1 MGRIEEKRKYAGE
14 KKASMKRRDD
24 GHDYTERRM
33 YMITIEVEGRRPLF
47 GRLKGN
53 PLAQDGSG
61 DEPDIELTAL
71 GKAVRDEWLGIP
83 RYFPQI
89 EVMAVQM
96 MPDHLHGILFVK
108 ERLPVHLGQVISG
121 FKAGCRK
128 AQRALAAGEAAAGE
142 AAAEPLRTEKGA
154 AAEPPRTEKEP
165 LRTEKGAAAEPPRT
179 EKEPLR
185 TEKGAAAEP
194 PRTEKEPPRTEKG
207 AATEPPR
214 TEKEPPRTEEGAR
227 SLQAAAA
234 PLQLPTLFAK
244 GYNDLILRSYDELP
258 AWCNYLRDNPRRLL
272 LRRAC
277 PQWLRPVFG
286 ITIGAYT
293 CSAIGNRGLL
303 SAERRVQVRVSRRL
317 VGEALDREVERFLA
331 LARSGAVLVS
341 PAISP
346 GEKRIMRSAF
356 DEKLPVIVIV
366 ENGFTPMSKPHGEQ
380 FYACGEGRL
389 LILSPW
395 EHHNEKRKVTAQ
407 QCGDM
412 NLLAWEVCR

>member
-1 MGRIEEKRKYAGE
+1 
-14 KKASMKRRDD
+14 MKRRDD

-128 AQRALAAGEAAAGE
+128 VQRALAAGE
-142 AAAEPLRTEKGA
+142 AAAEPLRTEK
-154 AAEPPRTEKEP
+154 
-165 LRTEKGAAAEPPRT
+165 
-179 EKEPLR
+179 
-185 TEKGAAAEP
+185 
-194 PRTEKEPPRTEKG
+194 
-207 AATEPPR
+207 
-214 TEKEPPRTEEGAR
+214 GAR

>member
-1 MGRIEEKRKYAGE
+1 
-14 KKASMKRRDD
+14 MKRRDD
-24 GHDYTERRM
+24 GHDYMERRM

-128 AQRALAAGEAAAGE
+128 AQRALAAGK
-142 AAAEPLRTEKGA
+142 AAAEPPRTEK
-154 AAEPPRTEKEP
+154 EPPRTEKEP

-185 TEKGAAAEP
+185 TEK
-194 PRTEKEPPRTEKG
+194 
-207 AATEPPR
+207 
-214 TEKEPPRTEEGAR
+214 GAR

-272 LRRAC
+272 LRRTY
-277 PQWLRPVFG
+277 PQWLRPFFG

-331 LARSGAVLVS
+331 LARKE
-341 PAISP
+341 
-346 GEKRIMRSAF
+346 EKSTEQLSEMI
-356 DEKLPVIVIV
+356 EKAD
-366 ENGFTPMSKPHGEQ
+366 S
-380 FYACGEGRL
+380 L
-389 LILSPW
+389 LRHTNWGKVKSQRNNNY
-395 EHHNEKRKVTAQ
+395 NE
-407 QCGDM
+407 
-412 NLLAWEVCR
+412 

>member
-1 MGRIEEKRKYAGE
+1 LGRIEEKRKYAGE

-96 MPDHLHGILFVK
+96 MPDHLHGILFMK

-154 AAEPPRTEKEP
+154 AAELRRTEKEP
-165 LRTEKGAAAEPPRT
+165 LRTEKGAPRTEKEPPRT

-185 TEKGAAAEP
+185 TEK
-194 PRTEKEPPRTEKG
+194 
-207 AATEPPR
+207 
-214 TEKEPPRTEEGAR
+214 GAR

-272 LRRAC
+272 LRRTC

>member
-1 MGRIEEKRKYAGE
+1 M
-14 KKASMKRRDD
+14 
-24 GHDYTERRM
+24 
-33 YMITIEVEGRRPLF
+33 
-47 GRLKGN
+47 
-53 PLAQDGSG
+53 
-61 DEPDIELTAL
+61 
-71 GKAVRDEWLGIP
+71 
-83 RYFPQI
+83 
-89 EVMAVQM
+89 
-96 MPDHLHGILFVK
+96 
-108 ERLPVHLGQVISG
+108 
-121 FKAGCRK
+121 
-128 AQRALAAGEAAAGE
+128 
-142 AAAEPLRTEKGA
+142 
-154 AAEPPRTEKEP
+154 
-165 LRTEKGAAAEPPRT
+165 
-179 EKEPLR
+179 
-185 TEKGAAAEP
+185 
-194 PRTEKEPPRTEKG
+194 
-207 AATEPPR
+207 
-214 TEKEPPRTEEGAR
+214 
-227 SLQAAAA
+227 AA

-272 LRRAC
+272 LRRTC

-407 QCGDM
+407 QCSDM

>member
-1 MGRIEEKRKYAGE
+1 MGRIEEKRKFAGE

-128 AQRALAAGEAAAGE
+128 AQRALAAGEAAAGKAAAGE

-165 LRTEKGAAAEPPRT
+165 LRTEKEPPRT

-185 TEKGAAAEP
+185 TEKGAC
-194 PRTEKEPPRTEKG
+194 
-207 AATEPPR
+207 
-214 TEKEPPRTEEGAR
+214 

-407 QCGDM
+407 QCSDM

>member
-1 MGRIEEKRKYAGE
+1 
-14 KKASMKRRDD
+14 MKRRDD

-128 AQRALAAGEAAAGE
+128 AQRALAAGKAATGE
-142 AAAEPLRTEKGA
+142 AAAEPLRTEK
-154 AAEPPRTEKEP
+154 
-165 LRTEKGAAAEPPRT
+165 
-179 EKEPLR
+179 
-185 TEKGAAAEP
+185 
-194 PRTEKEPPRTEKG
+194 
-207 AATEPPR
+207 
-214 TEKEPPRTEEGAR
+214 GAR

-272 LRRAC
+272 LRRTC

>member
-1 MGRIEEKRKYAGE
+1 
-14 KKASMKRRDD
+14 MKRRDD

-128 AQRALAAGEAAAGE
+128 AQRALAAGEAAA
-142 AAAEPLRTEKGA
+142 EPLRTEK
-154 AAEPPRTEKEP
+154 
-165 LRTEKGAAAEPPRT
+165 
-179 EKEPLR
+179 
-185 TEKGAAAEP
+185 
-194 PRTEKEPPRTEKG
+194 
-207 AATEPPR
+207 
-214 TEKEPPRTEEGAR
+214 GAR

>member
-1 MGRIEEKRKYAGE
+1 
-14 KKASMKRRDD
+14 
-24 GHDYTERRM
+24 
-33 YMITIEVEGRRPLF
+33 MITIEVEGRRPLF

-128 AQRALAAGEAAAGE
+128 VQRALAAAGE

-165 LRTEKGAAAEPPRT
+165 
-179 EKEPLR
+179 
-185 TEKGAAAEP
+185 

-207 AATEPPR
+207 ALR
-214 TEKEPPRTEEGAR
+214 TEKGVR

-244 GYNDLILRSYDELP
+244 GCNDLILRSDDEL
-258 AWCNYLRDNPRRLL
+258 
-272 LRRAC
+272 C

>member
-1 MGRIEEKRKYAGE
+1 
-14 KKASMKRRDD
+14 
-24 GHDYTERRM
+24 
-33 YMITIEVEGRRPLF
+33 
-47 GRLKGN
+47 
-53 PLAQDGSG
+53 
-61 DEPDIELTAL
+61 
-71 GKAVRDEWLGIP
+71 
-83 RYFPQI
+83 
-89 EVMAVQM
+89 M

-142 AAAEPLRTEKGA
+142 AAAEPLRTEKGV
-154 AAEPPRTEKEP
+154 
-165 LRTEKGAAAEPPRT
+165 
-179 EKEPLR
+179 
-185 TEKGAAAEP
+185 
-194 PRTEKEPPRTEKG
+194 
-207 AATEPPR
+207 
-214 TEKEPPRTEEGAR
+214 R

-272 LRRAC
+272 LRRTC

-407 QCGDM
+407 QCSDM

>member
-128 AQRALAAGEAAAGE
+128 AQRALAAGKAAAGE

-154 AAEPPRTEKEP
+154 AAEAPRTEKEP
-165 LRTEKGAAAEPPRT
+165 LRTEKGPAAELRRT

-185 TEKGAAAEP
+185 TEK
-194 PRTEKEPPRTEKG
+194 
-207 AATEPPR
+207 
-214 TEKEPPRTEEGAR
+214 GAR

-407 QCGDM
+407 QCSDM

>member
-1 MGRIEEKRKYAGE
+1 
-14 KKASMKRRDD
+14 
-24 GHDYTERRM
+24 
-33 YMITIEVEGRRPLF
+33 MITIEVEGRRPLF

-128 AQRALAAGEAAAGE
+128 AQRALAAG
-142 AAAEPLRTEKGA
+142 K
-154 AAEPPRTEKEP
+154 
-165 LRTEKGAAAEPPRT
+165 
-179 EKEPLR
+179 
-185 TEKGAAAEP
+185 AAAEP
-194 PRTEKEPPRTEKG
+194 PRTEKEPPRTEK
-207 AATEPPR
+207 EPLR
-214 TEKEPPRTEEGAR
+214 TEKGAR

-272 LRRAC
+272 LRRTY
-277 PQWLRPVFG
+277 PQWLRPFFG

>member
-128 AQRALAAGEAAAGE
+128 VQRALAAGEAAAGE
-142 AAAEPLRTEKGA
+142 AAAEPLRTEEGA

-185 TEKGAAAEP
+185 TEK
-194 PRTEKEPPRTEKG
+194 
-207 AATEPPR
+207 
-214 TEKEPPRTEEGAR
+214 GAR

>member
-1 MGRIEEKRKYAGE
+1 
-14 KKASMKRRDD
+14 
-24 GHDYTERRM
+24 
-33 YMITIEVEGRRPLF
+33 
-47 GRLKGN
+47 
-53 PLAQDGSG
+53 
-61 DEPDIELTAL
+61 
-71 GKAVRDEWLGIP
+71 
-83 RYFPQI
+83 
-89 EVMAVQM
+89 

-165 LRTEKGAAAEPPRT
+165 LRTEKGA
-179 EKEPLR
+179 LR
-185 TEKGAAAEP
+185 TEK
-194 PRTEKEPPRTEKG
+194 
-207 AATEPPR
+207 
-214 TEKEPPRTEEGAR
+214 GAR

-356 DEKLPVIVIV
+356 DEK
-366 ENGFTPMSKPHGEQ
+366 
-380 FYACGEGRL
+380 EGRL

>member
-1 MGRIEEKRKYAGE
+1 
-14 KKASMKRRDD
+14 MKRRDD

-47 GRLKGN
+47 GRLKGS
-53 PLAQDGSG
+53 PYAQDGSG

-121 FKAGCRK
+121 FKTGCRK
-128 AQRALAAGEAAAGE
+128 AQRALAAGKAAAGE

-165 LRTEKGAAAEPPRT
+165 LRTEK
-179 EKEPLR
+179 
-185 TEKGAAAEP
+185 EP
-194 PRTEKEPPRTEKG
+194 PRTEKEPPRTEK
-207 AATEPPR
+207 EPSR
-214 TEKEPPRTEEGAR
+214 TEKEPLRTEKGAR

-356 DEKLPVIVIV
+356 NEKLPVIVIV

>member
-1 MGRIEEKRKYAGE
+1 
-14 KKASMKRRDD
+14 MKRRDD

-128 AQRALAAGEAAAGE
+128 AQRALAA
-142 AAAEPLRTEKGA
+142 
-154 AAEPPRTEKEP
+154 
-165 LRTEKGAAAEPPRT
+165 
-179 EKEPLR
+179 
-185 TEKGAAAEP
+185 
-194 PRTEKEPPRTEKG
+194 
-207 AATEPPR
+207 
-214 TEKEPPRTEEGAR
+214 
-227 SLQAAAA
+227 AA

-272 LRRAC
+272 LRRTC

>member
-128 AQRALAAGEAAAGE
+128 VQRALAAGEAAAGE

-165 LRTEKGAAAEPPRT
+165 LRTENGAAAEPPCT
-179 EKEPLR
+179 EKGALR
-185 TEKGAAAEP
+185 TEK
-194 PRTEKEPPRTEKG
+194 
-207 AATEPPR
+207 
-214 TEKEPPRTEEGAR
+214 GAR

-317 VGEALDREVERFLA
+317 VGEALDHEVERFLA

>member
-1 MGRIEEKRKYAGE
+1 
-14 KKASMKRRDD
+14 MKRRDD

-47 GRLKGN
+47 GRLKGS
-53 PLAQDGSG
+53 PYAQDGSG

-128 AQRALAAGEAAAGE
+128 AQRALAA
-142 AAAEPLRTEKGA
+142 AE
-154 AAEPPRTEKEP
+154 
-165 LRTEKGAAAEPPRT
+165 
-179 EKEPLR
+179 
-185 TEKGAAAEP
+185 
-194 PRTEKEPPRTEKG
+194 
-207 AATEPPR
+207 
-214 TEKEPPRTEEGAR
+214 
-227 SLQAAAA
+227 

>member
-1 MGRIEEKRKYAGE
+1 
-14 KKASMKRRDD
+14 
-24 GHDYTERRM
+24 
-33 YMITIEVEGRRPLF
+33 
-47 GRLKGN
+47 
-53 PLAQDGSG
+53 
-61 DEPDIELTAL
+61 
-71 GKAVRDEWLGIP
+71 
-83 RYFPQI
+83 
-89 EVMAVQM
+89 M

-108 ERLPVHLGQVISG
+108 ERLSVHLGQVISG

-154 AAEPPRTEKEP
+154 AAEPPRTEREP

-185 TEKGAAAEP
+185 TEKGA
-194 PRTEKEPPRTEKG
+194 PRTEKEPL
-207 AATEPPR
+207 R
-214 TEKEPPRTEEGAR
+214 TEKEPLRTEEGAR

-272 LRRAC
+272 LRRTC

-407 QCGDM
+407 QCSDM

>member
-1 MGRIEEKRKYAGE
+1 MGRIEEKRKFAGE

-128 AQRALAAGEAAAGE
+128 AQRALAAGEAAAGKAAAGE

-165 LRTEKGAAAEPPRT
+165 LRTEKEPPRT

-185 TEKGAAAEP
+185 TEKGAC
-194 PRTEKEPPRTEKG
+194 
-207 AATEPPR
+207 
-214 TEKEPPRTEEGAR
+214 

-272 LRRAC
+272 LRRTC

-407 QCGDM
+407 QCSDM

>member
-1 MGRIEEKRKYAGE
+1 
-14 KKASMKRRDD
+14 
-24 GHDYTERRM
+24 
-33 YMITIEVEGRRPLF
+33 MITIEVEGRRPLF

-142 AAAEPLRTEKGA
+142 AAAEP
-154 AAEPPRTEKEP
+154 PRTEKEP
-165 LRTEKGAAAEPPRT
+165 LRTEK
-179 EKEPLR
+179 
-185 TEKGAAAEP
+185 
-194 PRTEKEPPRTEKG
+194 
-207 AATEPPR
+207 
-214 TEKEPPRTEEGAR
+214 GAR

-272 LRRAC
+272 LRRTC

-407 QCGDM
+407 QCSDM

>member
-1 MGRIEEKRKYAGE
+1 
-14 KKASMKRRDD
+14 
-24 GHDYTERRM
+24 
-33 YMITIEVEGRRPLF
+33 MITIEVEGRRPLF

-128 AQRALAAGEAAAGE
+128 AQRALAA
-142 AAAEPLRTEKGA
+142 EPLRTEK
-154 AAEPPRTEKEP
+154 
-165 LRTEKGAAAEPPRT
+165 
-179 EKEPLR
+179 
-185 TEKGAAAEP
+185 
-194 PRTEKEPPRTEKG
+194 
-207 AATEPPR
+207 
-214 TEKEPPRTEEGAR
+214 GAR

-272 LRRAC
+272 LRRTC

>member
-128 AQRALAAGEAAAGE
+128 AQRALAAGKAAAGE
-142 AAAEPLRTEKGA
+142 AAAEPLRTEK
-154 AAEPPRTEKEP
+154 EPPRTEKEP

-185 TEKGAAAEP
+185 TEKGA
-194 PRTEKEPPRTEKG
+194 
-207 AATEPPR
+207 
-214 TEKEPPRTEEGAR
+214 R

-234 PLQLPTLFAK
+234 PLQLPTLFAN

-272 LRRAC
+272 LRRTC

>member
-128 AQRALAAGEAAAGE
+128 VQRALAAGEAAAGE
-142 AAAEPLRTEKGA
+142 AAAEPLRTEEGA

-185 TEKGAAAEP
+185 TEK
-194 PRTEKEPPRTEKG
+194 
-207 AATEPPR
+207 
-214 TEKEPPRTEEGAR
+214 GAR

-395 EHHNEKRKVTAQ
+395 EHHNEKRKVTVQ
-407 QCGDM
+407 QCSDM

>member
-1 MGRIEEKRKYAGE
+1 
-14 KKASMKRRDD
+14 MKRRDD

-128 AQRALAAGEAAAGE
+128 AQRALAAAG
-142 AAAEPLRTEKGA
+142 KA
-154 AAEPPRTEKEP
+154 AAEPPCTEKEP
-165 LRTEKGAAAEPPRT
+165 LRTEKGA
-179 EKEPLR
+179 
-185 TEKGAAAEP
+185 
-194 PRTEKEPPRTEKG
+194 
-207 AATEPPR
+207 
-214 TEKEPPRTEEGAR
+214 R
-227 SLQAAAA
+227 SLQAAVA

-293 CSAIGNRGLL
+293 CSAIGNKGLL

-407 QCGDM
+407 QCSDM

>member
-1 MGRIEEKRKYAGE
+1 
-14 KKASMKRRDD
+14 MKRRDD

-128 AQRALAAGEAAAGE
+128 AQRAL
-142 AAAEPLRTEKGA
+142 
-154 AAEPPRTEKEP
+154 
-165 LRTEKGAAAEPPRT
+165 
-179 EKEPLR
+179 
-185 TEKGAAAEP
+185 
-194 PRTEKEPPRTEKG
+194 
-207 AATEPPR
+207 
-214 TEKEPPRTEEGAR
+214 
-227 SLQAAAA
+227 AAAA

>member
-1 MGRIEEKRKYAGE
+1 
-14 KKASMKRRDD
+14 MKRRDD

-47 GRLKGN
+47 GKLKGN

-128 AQRALAAGEAAAGE
+128 AQRALAAGEAAA
-142 AAAEPLRTEKGA
+142 K
-154 AAEPPRTEKEP
+154 PPRTEKE
-165 LRTEKGAAAEPPRT
+165 AAAESPRT

-207 AATEPPR
+207 APR
-214 TEKEPPRTEEGAR
+214 TEKEPLRTEKGAR

>member
-1 MGRIEEKRKYAGE
+1 LGRIEEKRKYAGE

-128 AQRALAAGEAAAGE
+128 AQRALAVGD

-154 AAEPPRTEKEP
+154 AAEPPRTE
-165 LRTEKGAAAEPPRT
+165 R
-179 EKEPLR
+179 EPLR

-207 AATEPPR
+207 ALR
-214 TEKEPPRTEEGAR
+214 TEKGVR

>member
-1 MGRIEEKRKYAGE
+1 
-14 KKASMKRRDD
+14 
-24 GHDYTERRM
+24 
-33 YMITIEVEGRRPLF
+33 VEGRRPLF

-142 AAAEPLRTEKGA
+142 AAAEPLRTEK
-154 AAEPPRTEKEP
+154 
-165 LRTEKGAAAEPPRT
+165 
-179 EKEPLR
+179 
-185 TEKGAAAEP
+185 
-194 PRTEKEPPRTEKG
+194 
-207 AATEPPR
+207 
-214 TEKEPPRTEEGAR
+214 GAR

-407 QCGDM
+407 QCGDI

>member
-1 MGRIEEKRKYAGE
+1 
-14 KKASMKRRDD
+14 MKRRDD

-83 RYFPQI
+83 RYYPQI

-128 AQRALAAGEAAAGE
+128 AQRALVAGEAAAGE
-142 AAAEPLRTEKGA
+142 A

-179 EKEPLR
+179 EKELLR

-194 PRTEKEPPRTEKG
+194 PRTEKEPLRTEKG
-207 AATEPPR
+207 V
-214 TEKEPPRTEEGAR
+214 R

-272 LRRAC
+272 LRRTC

-286 ITIGAYT
+286 ITIGVYT

-331 LARSGAVLVS
+331 FARSGAVLVS

>member
-1 MGRIEEKRKYAGE
+1 
-14 KKASMKRRDD
+14 
-24 GHDYTERRM
+24 
-33 YMITIEVEGRRPLF
+33 MITIEVEGRRPLF

-128 AQRALAAGEAAAGE
+128 AQRALAAGEAAAE
-142 AAAEPLRTEKGA
+142 EA

-165 LRTEKGAAAEPPRT
+165 LRTEK
-179 EKEPLR
+179 
-185 TEKGAAAEP
+185 
-194 PRTEKEPPRTEKG
+194 
-207 AATEPPR
+207 
-214 TEKEPPRTEEGAR
+214 GAR

-272 LRRAC
+272 LRRTC

-366 ENGFTPMSKPHGEQ
+366 ENGFTPLSKPHGEQ

-407 QCGDM
+407 QCSDM

>member
-1 MGRIEEKRKYAGE
+1 MGKIEEKRKYAGE

-53 PLAQDGSG
+53 PLAQKGSS

-83 RYFPQI
+83 RYYPQI

-128 AQRALAAGEAAAGE
+128 AQRALAAGKAAAGE

-165 LRTEKGAAAEPPRT
+165 PRT

-185 TEKGAAAEP
+185 TEKEP
-194 PRTEKEPPRTEKG
+194 LRTEK
-207 AATEPPR
+207 
-214 TEKEPPRTEEGAR
+214 GAR

>member
-1 MGRIEEKRKYAGE
+1 
-14 KKASMKRRDD
+14 MKRRDD

-142 AAAEPLRTEKGA
+142 AAAEPLRTEK
-154 AAEPPRTEKEP
+154 
-165 LRTEKGAAAEPPRT
+165 
-179 EKEPLR
+179 
-185 TEKGAAAEP
+185 
-194 PRTEKEPPRTEKG
+194 
-207 AATEPPR
+207 
-214 TEKEPPRTEEGAR
+214 GAR

>member
-128 AQRALAAGEAAAGE
+128 AQRALAAGEAAAGKAAAGE

-165 LRTEKGAAAEPPRT
+165 LRTEKEPPRT

-185 TEKGAAAEP
+185 TEKGAC
-194 PRTEKEPPRTEKG
+194 
-207 AATEPPR
+207 
-214 TEKEPPRTEEGAR
+214 

-366 ENGFTPMSKPHGEQ
+366 ENGFTPLSKPHGEQ

>member
-128 AQRALAAGEAAAGE
+128 AQRALAAGEAAAEE
-142 AAAEPLRTEKGA
+142 AAAEPPRTEKEALRTEKGA

-165 LRTEKGAAAEPPRT
+165 LRTEKEPPRT

-185 TEKGAAAEP
+185 TEK
-194 PRTEKEPPRTEKG
+194 
-207 AATEPPR
+207 
-214 TEKEPPRTEEGAR
+214 GAR

-272 LRRAC
+272 LRRTC

-395 EHHNEKRKVTAQ
+395 EHHNEKKKVTAQ